1 MASLIQWYPGHIAKA
16 EKQLLEQLKLVD
28 VVIEVRDS
36 RILLSSKHPKIEKWV
51 EGKSHILVCNRI
63 DAISATAKLQ
73 WTRWFIEQERMAY
86 FTDAQAGKGMVDLLK
101 AAQAAGEKV
110 NERRRNRG
118 MLPRPVRAVVVGFP
132 NVGKSALINRLLK
145 KKVVA
150 SANKPGVTR
159 QLRWIKISDQIELL
173 DTPGVIPPLLH
184 DQNAALKLAICDDI
198 GQAAYDN
205 VLVAAEALE
214 MLLRLN
220 VNLKSRYEIDPDGAT
235 TGIEYI
241 HQVAAL
247 NKFQGDLDKV
257 ARLILYDFRKGKL
270 GAIALE
276 VPPSQ
281 LKLRDFKDFSEG

>member
-1 MASLIQWYPGHIAKA
+1 MANPIQWYPGHIAKA

-36 RILLSSKHPKIEKWV
+36 RILMSSKHPKIEKWV

-63 DAISATAKLQ
+63 DSISSSVRSQ
-73 WTRWFIEQERMAY
+73 WTRWFTEQERIAY

-101 AAQAAGEKV
+101 AAQVASEKV
-110 NERRRNRG
+110 NERRHGRG

-159 QLRWIKISDQIELL
+159 QLRWIRISDEIELL

-184 DQNAALKLAICDDI
+184 DQDAAMKLAICDDI

-205 VLVAAEALE
+205 VLVAAEAVD
-214 MLLRLN
+214 LLIKLN
-220 VNLKSRYEIDPDGAT
+220 AKLSSRYVIEPHT
-235 TGIEYI
+235 VTSGIEYI
-241 HQVAAL
+241 HQVATL

-276 VPPSQ
+276 MPPY
-281 LKLRDFKDFSEG
+281 

>member
-1 MASLIQWYPGHIAKA
+1 M
-16 EKQLLEQLKLVD
+16 LEQLKLVD

-36 RILLSSKHPKIEKWV
+36 RILMSSKHPKIEKWV

-63 DAISATAKLQ
+63 DAISSTAKSQ
-73 WTRWFIEQERMAY
+73 WTRWFTEQDRMAY
-86 FTDAQAGKGMVDLLK
+86 FTDAQVGKGMVDLLK
-101 AAQAAGEKV
+101 AAQVAGEKV
-110 NERRRNRG
+110 NERRKGRG

-159 QLRWIKISDQIELL
+159 QLRWIRISNEIELL

-184 DQNAALKLAICDDI
+184 DQEAALKLAICDDI

-205 VLVAAEALE
+205 VLVAAAAVD
-214 MLLRLN
+214 LLIQLN
-220 VNLKSRYEIDPDGAT
+220 AKLSSRYIIDPAT
-235 TGIEYI
+235 VTSGIEYI
-241 HQVAAL
+241 HQVADL

-276 VPPSQ
+276 MPPY
-281 LKLRDFKDFSEG
+281 

>member
-1 MASLIQWYPGHIAKA
+1 MASPIQWYPGHIAKA

-36 RILLSSKHPKIEKWV
+36 RILMSSRHPKIEKWV

-63 DAISATAKLQ
+63 DAISSTAKSQ
-73 WTRWFIEQERMAY
+73 WTRWFTEQERMAY

-101 AAQAAGEKV
+101 AAQVAGEKV
-110 NERRRNRG
+110 NERRRGRG

-159 QLRWIKISDQIELL
+159 QLRWIRISDQIELL

-184 DQNAALKLAICDDI
+184 DQDAALKLAICDDI

-205 VLVAAEALE
+205 VLVAAEAVD
-214 MLLRLN
+214 LLLQLN
-220 VNLKSRYEIDPDGAT
+220 VNLKSRYAIDPVT
-235 TGIEYI
+235 VTSGIEYI

-276 VPPSQ
+276 MPP
-281 LKLRDFKDFSEG
+281 L

>member
-1 MASLIQWYPGHIAKA
+1 MASPIQWYPGHIAKA

-36 RILLSSKHPKIEKWV
+36 RILMSSRHPKIEKWV

-63 DAISATAKLQ
+63 DAISANVKTQ
-73 WTRWFIEQERMAY
+73 WTRWFTEQERMAY

-101 AAQAAGEKV
+101 AAQVAGEKV
-110 NERRRNRG
+110 NERRRGRG

-159 QLRWIKISDQIELL
+159 QLRWIRISDQIELL

-184 DQNAALKLAICDDI
+184 DQEAAMKLAICDDI

-205 VLVAAEALE
+205 VLVAAEAVE
-214 MLLRLN
+214 MLMQLN
-220 VNLKSRYEIDPDGAT
+220 VNLISRYQIDPKT
-235 TGIEYI
+235 VSSGIEYI
-241 HQVAAL
+241 HEVAAL

-257 ARLILYDFRKGKL
+257 ARLILYDFRKGRL

-276 VPPSQ
+276 MPPH
-281 LKLRDFKDFSEG
+281 

>member
-1 MASLIQWYPGHIAKA
+1 MASPIQWYPGHIAKA

-36 RILLSSKHPKIEKWV
+36 RILMSSKHPKIEKWV

-63 DAISATAKLQ
+63 DAISSTVRSQ
-73 WTRWFIEQERMAY
+73 WTRWFTEQDRMAF

-101 AAQAAGEKV
+101 AAQVAGEKV
-110 NERRRNRG
+110 NERRHGRG

-159 QLRWIKISDQIELL
+159 QLRWIRISDEIELL

-184 DQNAALKLAICDDI
+184 DQDAALKLAICDDI

-205 VLVAAEALE
+205 VLVAAETVD
-214 MLLRLN
+214 LLMRLN
-220 VNLKSRYEIDPDGAT
+220 VKLGSRYIVDPAT
-235 TGIEYI
+235 VTSGIEYI
-241 HQVAAL
+241 HEVAAL

-276 VPPSQ
+276 LPPV
-281 LKLRDFKDFSEG
+281 

>member
-1 MASLIQWYPGHIAKA
+1 MASPIQWYPGHIAKA

-63 DAISATAKLQ
+63 DAISSNVRSQ
-73 WTRWFIEQERMAY
+73 WTRWFTEQDRMAF

-110 NERRRNRG
+110 NARRHGRG

-159 QLRWIKISDQIELL
+159 QLRWIRISDEIELL

-184 DQNAALKLAICDDI
+184 DQDAAMKLAICDDI

-205 VLVAAEALE
+205 VLVAAEAVD
-214 MLLRLN
+214 LLMQLN
-220 VNLKSRYEIDPDGAT
+220 VKLGSRYLVDPAT
-235 TGIEYI
+235 VTSGIEYI
-241 HQVAAL
+241 HEVAAL

-257 ARLILYDFRKGKL
+257 ARLILYDFRKVKL

-276 VPPSQ
+276 LPP
-281 LKLRDFKDFSEG
+281 F

>member
-1 MASLIQWYPGHIAKA
+1 MANPIQWYPGHIAKA

-36 RILLSSKHPKIEKWV
+36 RILMSSKHPKIEKWV

-63 DAISATAKLQ
+63 DAITSNVKTQ
-73 WTRWFIEQERMAY
+73 WMRWFSEQDRMAY

-101 AAQAAGEKV
+101 AAQVAGEKV
-110 NERRRNRG
+110 NERRHGRG

-145 KKVVA
+145 KRVVA
-150 SANKPGVTR
+150 SSNKAGVTR
-159 QLRWIKISDQIELL
+159 QLRWIRISDQIELL

-184 DQNAALKLAICDDI
+184 DQDAAMKLAICDDI

-205 VLVAAEALE
+205 VLVAAEAVD
-214 MLLRLN
+214 LLIKLN
-220 VNLKSRYEIDPDGAT
+220 AKLSSRYVIDPAT
-235 TGIEYI
+235 VTSGIEYI
-241 HQVAAL
+241 HEVAAL

-276 VPPSQ
+276 MPPQ
-281 LKLRDFKDFSEG
+281 

>member
-1 MASLIQWYPGHIAKA
+1 MANPIQWYPGHIAKA

-36 RILLSSKHPKIEKWV
+36 RILMSRKHPKIEKWV

-63 DAISATAKLQ
+63 DSISSSVRSQ
-73 WTRWFIEQERMAY
+73 WTRWFTEQERIAY

-101 AAQAAGEKV
+101 AAQVASEKV
-110 NERRRNRG
+110 NERRHGRG

-159 QLRWIKISDQIELL
+159 QLRWIRISDEIELL

-184 DQNAALKLAICDDI
+184 DQDAAMKLAICDDI

-205 VLVAAEALE
+205 VLVAAEAVD
-214 MLLRLN
+214 LLIKLN
-220 VNLKSRYEIDPDGAT
+220 AKLSSRYVIEPHT
-235 TGIEYI
+235 VTSGIEYI
-241 HQVAAL
+241 HQVATL

-276 VPPSQ
+276 MPPY
-281 LKLRDFKDFSEG
+281 

>member
-1 MASLIQWYPGHIAKA
+1 MASPIQWYPGHIAKA

-36 RILLSSKHPKIEKWV
+36 RILMSSRHPKIEKWV

-63 DAISATAKLQ
+63 DAISSASKSQ
-73 WTRWFIEQERMAY
+73 WTRWFTEQERMAY

-101 AAQAAGEKV
+101 AAQVAGEKV
-110 NERRRNRG
+110 NERRRGRG

-159 QLRWIKISDQIELL
+159 QLRWIRISDEIELL

-184 DQNAALKLAICDDI
+184 DQDAALKLAICDDI

-205 VLVAAEALE
+205 VLVAAEAVD
-214 MLLRLN
+214 LLIQLN
-220 VNLKSRYEIDPDGAT
+220 VKLSSRYTIDPAT
-235 TGIEYI
+235 VTSGIEYI

-257 ARLILYDFRKGKL
+257 ARLILYDFRKGRL

-276 VPPSQ
+276 LPPS
-281 LKLRDFKDFSEG
+281 

>member
-1 MASLIQWYPGHIAKA
+1 MASPIQWYPGHIAKA

-36 RILLSSKHPKIEKWV
+36 RILMSSKHPKIEKWV

-63 DAISATAKLQ
+63 DAITSNVKTQ
-73 WTRWFIEQERMAY
+73 WMRWFTEQDRMAY

-101 AAQAAGEKV
+101 AAQVAGEKV
-110 NERRRNRG
+110 NERRHGRG

-145 KKVVA
+145 KRVVA
-150 SANKPGVTR
+150 SSNKAGVTR
-159 QLRWIKISDQIELL
+159 QLRWIRISDQIELL

-184 DQNAALKLAICDDI
+184 DQDAAMKLAICDDI

-205 VLVAAEALE
+205 VLVAAEAVD
-214 MLLRLN
+214 LLIKLN
-220 VNLKSRYEIDPDGAT
+220 AKLSSRYVIDPAT
-235 TGIEYI
+235 VTSGIEYI
-241 HQVAAL
+241 HEVAAL

-270 GAIALE
+270 GALALE
-276 VPPSQ
+276 MPPQ
-281 LKLRDFKDFSEG
+281 

>member
-1 MASLIQWYPGHIAKA
+1 MASPIQWYPGHIAKA

-36 RILLSSKHPKIEKWV
+36 RILMSSKHPKIEKWV

-63 DAISATAKLQ
+63 DAISSTVKTQ
-73 WTRWFIEQERMAY
+73 WMRWFTEQERMAY

-101 AAQAAGEKV
+101 AAQVAGEKV
-110 NERRRNRG
+110 NERRRGRG

-159 QLRWIKISDQIELL
+159 QLRWIRISDEIELL

-184 DQNAALKLAICDDI
+184 DQDAAMKLAICDDI

-205 VLVAAEALE
+205 VLVAAEAVD
-214 MLLRLN
+214 LLIQLN
-220 VNLKSRYEIDPDGAT
+220 AKLSSRYVIDPAT
-235 TGIEYI
+235 VTSGIEYI
-241 HQVAAL
+241 HEVAAL

-276 VPPSQ
+276 MPPQ
-281 LKLRDFKDFSEG
+281 

>member
-1 MASLIQWYPGHIAKA
+1 MANPIQWYPGHIAKA

-36 RILLSSKHPKIEKWV
+36 RILMSSKHPKIEKWV

-63 DAISATAKLQ
+63 DSISSSVRSQ
-73 WTRWFIEQERMAY
+73 WTRWFTEQERIAY

-101 AAQAAGEKV
+101 AAQVASEKV
-110 NERRRNRG
+110 NERRHGRG

-159 QLRWIKISDQIELL
+159 QLRWIRISDEIELL

-184 DQNAALKLAICDDI
+184 DQDAAMKLAICDDI

-205 VLVAAEALE
+205 VLVAAEAVD
-214 MLLRLN
+214 LLIKLN
-220 VNLKSRYEIDPDGAT
+220 AKLSSRYVIDPHT
-235 TGIEYI
+235 VTSGIEYI
-241 HQVAAL
+241 HQVATL

-276 VPPSQ
+276 MPPY
-281 LKLRDFKDFSEG
+281 

>member
-1 MASLIQWYPGHIAKA
+1 MASPIQWYPGHIAKA

-36 RILLSSKHPKIEKWV
+36 RILMSSKHPKIEKWV

-63 DAISATAKLQ
+63 DAITSNVKTQ
-73 WTRWFIEQERMAY
+73 WMRWFTEQEDRMAY

-101 AAQAAGEKV
+101 AAQVAGEKV
-110 NERRRNRG
+110 NERRHGRG

-145 KKVVA
+145 KRVVA
-150 SANKPGVTR
+150 SSNKAGITR
-159 QLRWIKISDQIELL
+159 QLRWIRISDQIDLL

-184 DQNAALKLAICDDI
+184 DQDAAMKLAICDDI

-205 VLVAAEALE
+205 VLVAAEAVD
-214 MLLRLN
+214 LLIKLN
-220 VNLKSRYEIDPDGAT
+220 AKLSSRYVIDPAT
-235 TGIEYI
+235 VTSGIEYI
-241 HQVAAL
+241 HEVAAL

-276 VPPSQ
+276 MPPH
-281 LKLRDFKDFSEG
+281 